1 VCFTGKKTPALPDI
15 DTSRAGFKRQRSS
28 MNKVLKIIMG
38 MAGVAIMLSGCQKG
52 SGNQTQ
58 AANDRGTAIGG
69 DGIVVSPDISV
80 QNGSQSAPNKWSIT
94 VQVFDTAHDPLPA
107 RVEIVERAGN
117 RKIVDTETNPDGT
130 LAVPN
135 LEDGDYDVTVSREGY
150 ESKTAWFN
158 QHSRAELPVELT
170 PIIRQEPFP
179 VSGWSAWGGLSATSL
194 NNNTVVL
201 NGRVS
206 IAGYVNEHIQTAVA
220 GRTIIL
226 EIENAGASRFNDKR
240 LLKITANRTDT
251 LLKPDN
257 ILSLLSGEYIPST
270 STRIE
275 FTLPDNF
282 DGKLGFVFY
291 EAELHDLRIT
301 AFIR

>member
-1 VCFTGKKTPALPDI
+1 
-15 DTSRAGFKRQRSS
+15 
-28 MNKVLKIIMG
+28 MNRTLRIIVG
-38 MAGVAIMLSGCQKG
+38 VAGVAVMLIGCRKG

-58 AANDRGTAIGG
+58 TAGSTAIGG
-69 DGIVVSPDISV
+69 DGVAISSDITL
-80 QNGSQSAPNKWSIT
+80 QNGSQSAPDKWSVT
-94 VQVFDTAHDPLPA
+94 VQVFDTARHPLPA
-107 RVEIVERAGN
+107 HVEIVERAGGK
-117 RKIVDTETNPDGT
+117 KIVDTETNPDGA
-130 LAVPN
+130 LPVPN

-158 QHSRAELPVELT
+158 QHSRPELPVELA
-170 PIIRQEPFP
+170 PIIRREPFP
-179 VSGWSAWGGLSATSL
+179 LSGWSPWGGLSVASPD
-194 NNNTVVL
+194 NNTVVL

-206 IAGYVNEHIQTAVA
+206 TAGYVSEYIQTAVAGKPVA

-226 EIENAGASRFNDKR
+226 EIENAGSSHFNENR

-257 ILSLLSGEYIPST
+257 ILSLLSGEYIPAT
-270 STRIE
+270 STRLE